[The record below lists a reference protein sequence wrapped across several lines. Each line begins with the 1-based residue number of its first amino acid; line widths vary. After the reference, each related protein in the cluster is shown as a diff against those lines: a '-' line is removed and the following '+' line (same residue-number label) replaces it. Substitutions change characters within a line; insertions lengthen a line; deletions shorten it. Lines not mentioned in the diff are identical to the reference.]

1 MRNICDL
8 EVFANIANSSHR
20 FTVHLYK
27 TFTFFFLPY
36 SCTVSHKGELIHV
49 VFIREGQDLFLMGF
63 PHSR

>member
-8 EVFANIANSSHR
+8 EVFANIANSSRR

-27 TFTFFFLPY
+27 TVTFFLPY

-49 VFIREGQDLFLMGF
+49 VFIREGQDLFLIGF